1 MAKVKISDM
10 IIEWLQTHSDGE
22 TIANH
27 NVQTDCVTHIK
38 SWHDRNVLPSTV
50 EREFRRLRN
59 QESHLLRDSGL
70 ELTDQEMKYGENTWT
85 LKNSL

>member
-1 MAKVKISDM
+1 MARVKISDM
-10 IIEWLQTHSDGE
+10 IIEWLGNQSDGS

-27 NVQTDCVTHIK
+27 NIQTDCVQFIK
-38 SWHDRNVLPSTV
+38 SWHQRNVLPSTV

-59 QESHLLRDSGL
+59 QEPHLLRDSGL

-85 LKNSL
+85 LRNSL